1 MSRLKKTAFGK
12 TLYHGTSVNKL
23 KSITQAG
30 MLQPQ
35 EERGGWMAN
44 GEEVDF
50 DGFTFWAT
58 EFNVAKYYATTM
70 PYDGGPR
77 VIIEAD
83 ISTDALLPDDSD
95 LPDTKNWEAS
105 ANRNGQVKV
114 LGPIAD
120 NYFRKL
126 YFLNEN
132 TNEIVFECNYQG
144 WEQEFQ
150 NHESEFGVEGE
161 SADFIKTLQDNG
173 LEVTSNMLVN
183 QPMSDYIEIL
193 NQFRPSRT
201 EEIGCAI
208 VGADIYVKI
217 EGYPLS
223 AQGAIFSYDIGD
235 ASGEGGVVF
244 YDVNIEGMYNICRQ
258 NPRAL
263 DNFEYVFGNSMI
275 YVEEDSK
282 YHDLEMEEFVD
293 EVKRYGKRNGL
304 EDIATRVDMRMFK
317 QSISNEEKNQLLES
331 VFKKEDPISKFKELR
346 NKRKLEENFDFDKEA
361 SVKTL
366 PNSTKHTDFNLA
378 LADYLYKELKKM
390 KFKVNKSNDLAIHLA
405 FDKTIDPRYNT
416 IILDCL
422 DGKVYLSGNQ
432 EKDRQIG
439 RLRNFRGTRASDAYH
454 CMKSSIERILRK
466 VDKYKIN
473 VYDFR
478 NREEV

>member
-95 LPDTKNWEAS
+95 LPDEKSWESS
-105 ANRNGQVKV
+105 AARNGQVKV
-114 LGPIAD
+114 SGPITD

-132 TNEIVFECNYQG
+132 TKEIVFECNYQG
-144 WEQEFQ
+144 WEEEFK
-150 NHESEFGVEGE
+150 NHESEFGVAGE
-161 SADFIKTLQDNG
+161 TGDFAQILTENG
-173 LEVTSNMLVN
+173 IQVTSNMLVN
-183 QPMSDYIEIL
+183 QPMDYYVELL

-223 AQGAIFSYDIGD
+223 VQGEMFSYDIGD

-244 YDVNIEGMYNICRQ
+244 YDINVDGMYKIYKQ
-258 NPRAL
+258 YPGIL
-263 DNFEYVFGNSMI
+263 SNFETTFGTSRV
-275 YVEEDSK
+275 YVEEDGK
-282 YHDLEMEEFVD
+282 YYDLEMDEFID

-304 EDIATRVDMRMFK
+304 EDTAYRVDMRMSK
-317 QSISNEEKNQLLES
+317 QALSDEEKNRILDS
-331 VFKKEDPISKFKELR
+331 VFKKEDPMTRFKELR
-346 NKRKLEENFDFDKEA
+346 NKRKMEEESLDKEA
-361 SVKTL
+361 FVKTL

-378 LADYLYKELKKM
+378 LADYLFKELKKL

-422 DGKVYLSGNQ
+422 DGKVYLRGDQ

-473 VYDFR
+473 VHDFR
-478 NREEV
+478 SKEEV